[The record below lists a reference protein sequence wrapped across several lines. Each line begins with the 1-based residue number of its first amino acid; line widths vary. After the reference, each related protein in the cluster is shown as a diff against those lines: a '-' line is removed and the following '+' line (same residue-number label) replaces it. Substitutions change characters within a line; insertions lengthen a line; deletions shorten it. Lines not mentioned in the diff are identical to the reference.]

1 MDDLVPAGSTPDQ
14 WDGPMEGIH
23 KQISFM
29 LLMTSI
35 LFAIIVGNFSQLS
48 YFIMIFLFV
57 MLTIQIIV
65 WSSFKRKSKNA
76 LMPAM
81 LNLLFSI
88 VLFSLVSIYFISFG
102 ITFGDI
108 LFLLIGIITLYTTT
122 TSWRRLGI
130 LRDPVYQAWYYGYKI
145 DVNAMSFGN
154 EVVASCYNCESI
166 LAIEIEKF
174 AMDLKCPTCNLNLVS
189 NETIFELSE
198 EE

>member
-35 LFAIIVGNFSQLS
+35 LFAMIVGNFSQLS

-102 ITFGDI
+102 I
-108 LFLLIGIITLYTTT
+108 
-122 TSWRRLGI
+122 
-130 LRDPVYQAWYYGYKI
+130 Q
-145 DVNAMSFGN
+145 
-154 EVVASCYNCESI
+154 
-166 LAIEIEKF
+166 
-174 AMDLKCPTCNLNLVS
+174 
-189 NETIFELSE
+189 
-198 EE
+198 

>member
-14 WDGPMEGIH
+14 WGGPMEAIH

-29 LLMTSI
+29 LLMSSI
-35 LFAIIVGNFSQLS
+35 LFAMIIGNFSQLS
-48 YFIMIFLFV
+48 YLIMIFLFV
-57 MLTIQIIV
+57 ILTAQIIV

-81 LNLLFSI
+81 LHLLFSI

-108 LFLLIGIITLYTTT
+108 LYLLIGIITLYTTT

-130 LRDPVYQAWYYGYKI
+130 LRDPVYQAWYYGHKI
-145 DVNAMSFGN
+145 DVKGMSFGN
-154 EVVASCYNCESI
+154 EIVASCYSCESI

-174 AMDLKCPTCNLNLVS
+174 TIDLKCPNCNSNLVS
-189 NETIFELSE
+189 DETLSKLIE